1 MPTPFPHQ
9 ITGAQFLASAGRAA
23 LLADDPRCGKTGAAV
38 MACDLVLARRVLV
51 VTTATGRA
59 NIGREFRAWQAF
71 PRVVQVL
78 FGASDAIDPAAD
90 VLVVGWSVVAD
101 KRLQGR
107 LAAWKADVLVLDESH
122 YAKSPDAKRT
132 SAAMLLAAGTPRVFC
147 LSGTPMPNAPNDLW
161 PMLATLAP
169 ERIERMTYD
178 AFVRRYCVTRPRFV
192 GGKRIDVVVAG
203 RNLEELRGRL
213 DGFWLRRTQADVGI
227 REPIYSML
235 SLEPG
240 NFGSKPYA
248 EALAEIEPLADDILR
263 AAEAGDTGALEAHLG
278 ALRRVTGLMKAYAV
292 ADLLKEELENGLDRV
307 VLMCWHTGTI
317 DALAGCLREFG
328 VVVLRGDTLPGF
340 RAAAI
345 SQFQSGQARIFIGQ
359 IKAAG
364 EGIDLS
370 SSCNLIF
377 VEASWS
383 PADMRQAALRVTN
396 HGQKRQCLVRFAALA
411 GSIDEAV
418 TAVLTRKVATI
429 KEVLGA

>member
-1 MPTPFPHQ
+1 MPTPLPHQ
-9 ITGAQFLASAGRAA
+9 IEGAQFLASRRAA
-23 LLADDPRCGKTGAAV
+23 LLADDPRVGKTGAAI

-59 NIGREFRAWQAF
+59 NFGREFREWQAF

-101 KRLQGR
+101 KRLQAR

-132 SAAMLLAAGTPRVFC
+132 SAAMLLAAAAPRVFC

-169 ERIERMTYD
+169 ERIERMTYE

-235 SLEPG
+235 TVDAGARAEGEPDDVRAVLE
-240 NFGSKPYA
+240 
-248 EALAEIEPLADDILR
+248 
-263 AAEAGDTGALEAHLG
+263 AAEAGDTGALEMHLG
-278 ALRRVTGLMKAYAV
+278 PMRRITGEIKAMALAELVL
-292 ADLLKEELENGLDRV
+292 EELQNGLDRV
-307 VLMCWHTGTI
+307 VLMCWHTSVI
-317 DALAGCLREFG
+317 DALAARLSVHG
-328 VVVLRGDTLPGF
+328 VSRIDGRTPAGARQSQVD
-340 RAAAI
+340 
-345 SQFQSGQARIFIGQ
+345 QFQAGRARVFIGQ
-359 IKAAG
+359 ILAAG

-377 VEASWS
+377 VEASWT
-383 PADMRQAALRVTN
+383 PKDMRQAALRITN